1 MIKTDVPHHIIG
13 ELIILGDEDH
23 IKSLKNRI
31 SLISDKKIGDAF
43 LRAESNQV
51 VLEEKAK
58 KMNYEMP
65 ISTVLNEKIEQIKEE
80 LKQKDLEN
88 EHKQFPFDCKQVYKI
103 GRVIDSMKKIVLY
116 DRMGNVIEKE
126 ESDKNDKLSNDFKRN
141 DLSGD
146 F

>member
-1 MIKTDVPHHIIG
+1 MEEG
-13 ELIILGDEDH
+13 ESKSISVIDNKLGA
-23 IKSLKNRI
+23 
-31 SLISDKKIGDAF
+31 AF
-43 LRAESNQV
+43 LRAETDQK

-88 EHKQFPFDCKQVYKI
+88 EHKQFPLDCKQVYKI